1 MPASEEP
8 RTGEHATAAQAEG
21 SAPYHARCALL
32 QRARNSGCRDMRVIY
47 EGLLPVRWSH
57 A

>member
-8 RTGEHATAAQAEG
+8 RAGEHAAAAQAEG
-21 SAPYHARCALL
+21 SAPYRARCALL
-32 QRARNSGCRDMRVIY
+32 QRARNSGCRDMRVVY